1 MEYTYYKFNN
11 VIGAYCEM
19 PTSDARGLLPAQI
32 QPVEPQHSRSVLGVT
47 IFDFYDSL
55 VGPYREAVL
64 AVVVPPL
71 VQPGRPLP
79 KAGLF
84 PFSVATTTKAS
95 RDHAI
100 ERWHLPH
107 YMKEL
112 DISLEVSDGALSA
125 VVRDDGNPVMEL
137 TVTEHEYAV
146 HHNLYSSFSV
156 DGTGRYKF
164 SVHMEAEHSEH
175 EEERG
180 SFKLYPHAMTEG
192 LTLSDIS
199 TVPFREEWYRKGV
212 QSIEPLETL

>member
-1 MEYTYYKFNN
+1 MEYTYYKFND
-11 VIGAYCEM
+11 VIGAYLEM
-19 PTSDARGLLPAQI
+19 PTSDARALLPAPL
-32 QPVEPQHSRSVLGVT
+32 QPLEPQHCRSVLGVT
-47 IFDFYDSL
+47 IFDFHDSL
-55 VGPYREAVL
+55 VGSYREAVL
-64 AVVVPPL
+64 AIIVPPL

-79 KAGLF
+79 KAGLY
-84 PFSVATTTKAS
+84 PFIVGTTTKAS

-112 DISLEVSDGALSA
+112 DIALGASDGALSA
-125 VVRDDGNPVMEL
+125 VVSDDGKPVMEL
-137 TVTEHEYAV
+137 TVTEHSYVV
-146 HHNLYSSFSV
+146 HHNLYNSFST
-156 DGTGRYKF
+156 DSSGRYKF

-180 SFKLYPHAMTEG
+180 SLKLYPHAMTKG
-192 LTLSDIS
+192 LTLSEIS